1 MNIFASGGL
10 LRSPLIIK
18 NMMYEEI
25 VKAVSN
31 AAAIFK
37 LVCGVGNNAAWLAMM
52 DGYDHAKRCKAFRRS
67 CKGGHMVGWYFKKAV
82 NDFKDYERQLL
93 TTGKNRMFHVADMTE
108 DVRRKYG
115 DISDAEY
122 YEFWKGVGG
131 VAYAKTQPHITSL
144 WNKYR
149 VSLVKHDVKD
159 AEHVA
164 WVMTAQAAID
174 LSLAMYESAIKECE
188 TGMNLHRKLLDG
200 IFGQFSL
207 KTVSKDWMRA
217 LMLLAPET
225 DNYQLDST
233 EERNIDLGLQQLME
247 AWLDPELLYSS
258 ASGAVDDY
266 EEIFAT
272 KGFVKKVQREIAEVK
287 AETLKELE
295 NEL

>member
-1 MNIFASGGL
+1 
-10 LRSPLIIK
+10 
-18 NMMYEEI
+18 MYEEI

-37 LVCGVGNNAAWLAMM
+37 LVCGVGNNAAWVSML
-52 DGYDHAKRCKAFRRS
+52 DGFDHAKRCKAFRRS

-82 NDFKDYERQLL
+82 NDFKLYERNLL
-93 TTGKNRMFHVADMTE
+93 TTQTNRMFHVADMTE

-115 DISDAEY
+115 NISDAEY

-131 VAYAKTQPHITSL
+131 VAYAKTKPHITSL

-149 VSLVKHDVKD
+149 VSLIKHDVKD

-174 LSLAMYESAIKECE
+174 LSLAMYESAMKECE

-217 LMLLAPET
+217 MMFLAPET
-225 DNYQLDST
+225 DDYQLDST
-233 EERNIDLGLQQLME
+233 EERNIDFGLQQLME

-272 KGFVKKVQREIAEVK
+272 KGFVKKVQREIAEVR

>member
-1 MNIFASGGL
+1 
-10 LRSPLIIK
+10 
-18 NMMYEEI
+18 MYEEI

-67 CKGGHMVGWYFKKAV
+67 LKGGHMVGWYFKKAV

-93 TTGKNRMFHVADMTE
+93 TTEKNRMFHVADMTE

-115 DISDAEY
+115 DISDAQY

-131 VAYAKTQPHITSL
+131 VAYAKTKPMITSL

-174 LSLAMYESAIKECE
+174 LSLAMYESSMKECQ
-188 TGMNLHRKLLDG
+188 TGMNLHRQLLDG

-272 KGFVKKVQREIAEVK
+272 KGFVKKVQREIAEVR

>member
-1 MNIFASGGL
+1 
-10 LRSPLIIK
+10 
-18 NMMYEEI
+18 MYEEI

-37 LVCGVGNNAAWLAMM
+37 LVCGVGNNAAWLVMM
-52 DGYDHAKRCKAFRRS
+52 DGYDQAKRCKAFRRS
-67 CKGGHMVGWYFKKAV
+67 LRGGHMVGWYFKKAV

-149 VSLVKHDVKD
+149 VSLIKHDVKD

-174 LSLAMYESAIKECE
+174 LSLAMYESAMKECE
-188 TGMNLHRKLLDG
+188 TGMNLHRQLLDG

-217 LMLLAPET
+217 MMLLAPET
-225 DNYQLDST
+225 NDFQLDST
-233 EERNIDLGLQQLME
+233 EERNIEFGLEQLME
-247 AWLDPELLYSS
+247 AWLDPNLLYSS

-272 KGFVKKVQREIAEVK
+272 KGFVKKVQREIAEVR

>member
-1 MNIFASGGL
+1 
-10 LRSPLIIK
+10 LRSPLLIK
-18 NMMYEEI
+18 DMMYEEI

-67 CKGGHMVGWYFKKAV
+67 LKGGHMVGWYFKKAV

-93 TTGKNRMFHVADMTE
+93 TTEKNRMFHVADMTE

-115 DISDAEY
+115 DISDAQY

-131 VAYAKTQPHITSL
+131 VAYAKTRPHITSL

-149 VSLVKHDVKD
+149 VSLIKHDVKD

-174 LSLAMYESAIKECE
+174 LSLAMYESAMKECE
-188 TGMNLHRKLLDG
+188 TGMNLHRQLLDG

-217 LMLLAPET
+217 MMLLAPET
-225 DNYQLDST
+225 NDFQLDST
-233 EERNIDLGLQQLME
+233 EERNIEFGLEQLME
-247 AWLDPELLYSS
+247 AWLDPNLLYSS

-272 KGFVKKVQREIAEVK
+272 KGFVKKVQREIAEVR

>member
-1 MNIFASGGL
+1 MV
-10 LRSPLIIK
+10 
-18 NMMYEEI
+18 YEEI

-82 NDFKDYERQLL
+82 NDFKDYERRLL
-93 TTGKNRMFHVADMTE
+93 TASENRMFHVADMTE

-164 WVMTAQAAID
+164 WVMTAQAAIG
-174 LSLAMYESAIKECE
+174 LSLAMYESAMKECE
-188 TGMNLHRKLLDG
+188 KGMNLHRKLLDG

-247 AWLDPELLYSS
+247 AWIDPELLYSS

-272 KGFVKKVQREIAEVK
+272 KGFVEKVQREIAEVR